1 MAEGGGCFDK
11 EKEMVRPKKR
21 LEGKVVEKT
30 GRYVYNEKATVK
42 RQVPLRQA
50 GWNRRV
56 RQMQGSGGA
65 CLQDRF
71 LIRIGKMDERK
82 RTRE

>member
-11 EKEMVRPKKR
+11 EKAMVRPKKR

-50 GWNRRV
+50 GWNR
-56 RQMQGSGGA
+56 QGQANAGKRRGLPAGQVFDS
-65 CLQDRF
+65 DRED
-71 LIRIGKMDERK
+71 G
-82 RTRE
+82 